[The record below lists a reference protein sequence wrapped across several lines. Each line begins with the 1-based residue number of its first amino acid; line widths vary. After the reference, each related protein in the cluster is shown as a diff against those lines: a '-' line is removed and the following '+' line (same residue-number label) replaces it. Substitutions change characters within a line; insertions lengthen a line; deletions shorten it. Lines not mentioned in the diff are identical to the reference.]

1 MIKELILNVK
11 METTDISE
19 SIVTNNDNQLIDL
32 EKYDDDYYENYFKMM
47 TVNSAYD
54 GPENNY
60 KHSKM
65 SEERKLYWQQMDE
78 MISEYVKKNPID
90 YFFSQKRG
98 EEIMSID
105 YDNPR
110 EQCKRNEL
118 FEYGKEVWKDIKFNG
133 ISYDELTPHELECL
147 KVHLDTNDVKAKI
160 DEYMNNL
167 NE

>member
-1 MIKELILNVK
+1 

-19 SIVTNNDNQLIDL
+19 STLTNNDDQLINL
-32 EKYDDDYYENYFKMM
+32 EEYDEAYYDNYFNMITKNSVYEGP
-47 TVNSAYD
+47 VN
-54 GPENNY
+54 NF

-65 SEERKLYWQQMDE
+65 TEDRKLYWQQMDE
-78 MISEYVKKNPID
+78 LISEYVRSNPID
-90 YFFSQKRG
+90 YYFSQKRG

-118 FEYGKEVWKDIKFNG
+118 FEYGREVWKDIKFNG
-133 ISYDELTPHELECL
+133 ISYDELTHHEIECL
-147 KVHLDTNDVKAKI
+147 KVHLDTNDVKGKI
-160 DEYMNNL
+160 EEYLNSL